1 MINEISV
8 IDDVILESQMD
19 VYQSI
24 LESYVK
30 CAQLYCEACQSQD
43 SYFVQEAA
51 TPERKNVFQKIIMFI
66 PDLLRKLFQ
75 FIKSKVQKLF
85 KKSKPE
91 QIEQNV
97 VQMVEAV
104 KKDNKLTTKIAAG
117 IGAGCAVAASAAGII
132 IYNKHKK
139 KLVEVGID
147 KNRKVVISTT
157 IDLSQVLP
165 LSKNIHDVSMKI
177 CDVID
182 NYTTSNAKDFD
193 KLTKQIESV
202 NDQILKFTGA
212 SSGDTDHEYI
222 YSLLKL
228 SEILKAYESAE
239 ETSGLAAHFTHKL
252 KLSEVSPH
260 MLGDNLR
267 AFNNACTQF
276 GQNVNQFTQ
285 MTNET
290 ISFMSNILTS
300 QKFISEKNGSAERD
314 KDLMQLFSL
323 LNQIYENT
331 DEYMTH

>member
-30 CAQLYCEACQSQD
+30 CAQLYCEAYQSED
-43 SYFVQEAA
+43 SCFIQEAA
-51 TPERKNVFQKIIMFI
+51 TSEKKNVFQKIIMFI
-66 PDLLRKLFQ
+66 PNLLRKLFQ

-91 QIEQNV
+91 QMEQNV

-104 KKDNKLTTKIAAG
+104 KKDNKLATKIAAG
-117 IGAGCAVAASAAGII
+117 IGAGCAVAASTAGII
-132 IYNKHKK
+132 VYNKHKK
-139 KLVEVGID
+139 KLAEFGID
-147 KNRKVVISTT
+147 KNKKAVITTT
-157 IDLSQVLP
+157 IDLSHVLP
-165 LSKNIHDVSMKI
+165 LSKNIHDASMKI

-202 NDQILKFTGA
+202 NDQILKFTGV
-212 SSGDTDHEYI
+212 SSGNTAHEYR

-228 SEILKAYESAE
+228 SEIMKAYESAE
-239 ETSGLAAHFTHKL
+239 ETYSLADYFTHKL
-252 KLSEVSPH
+252 KLSEVSPQ

-285 MTNET
+285 ITNET
-290 ISFMSNILTS
+290 ISAMSNILTREKS
-300 QKFISEKNGSAERD
+300 TGEKNGSPERD
-314 KDLMQLFSL
+314 KDLM
-323 LNQIYENT
+323 
-331 DEYMTH
+331 

>member
-1 MINEISV
+1 MINEIYN

-30 CAQLYCEACQSQD
+30 CAQLYCEAYQSED

-51 TPERKNVFQKIIMFI
+51 TPERQNVFQKIIMFI
-66 PDLLRKLFQ
+66 PNLLRKLFQ

-91 QIEQNV
+91 QMEQNV

-132 IYNKHKK
+132 VYNKHKK

-147 KNRKVVISTT
+147 KNSKTEIKTT

-165 LSKNIHDVSMKI
+165 LSKNIRAVSIKI
-177 CDVID
+177 CDIIID
-182 NYTTSNAKDFD
+182 KYTTPNVKDFD
-193 KLTKQIESV
+193 KVTKQVESV
-202 NDQILKFTGA
+202 NDQILKFTGL
-212 SSGDTDHEYI
+212 SSGANADSHTYR
-222 YSLLKL
+222 YSLLEL
-228 SEILKAYESAE
+228 SEILKAYEPVE

-252 KLSEVSPH
+252 TSPD
-260 MLGDNLR
+260 MLGDGLE
-267 AFNNACTQF
+267 AFNNACTRF

-285 MTNET
+285 ITNET
-290 ISFMSNILTS
+290 ISVMSKILTYE
-300 QKFISEKNGSAERD
+300 KFTSEKNGSDESD
-314 KDLMQLFSL
+314 KDLM
-323 LNQIYENT
+323 
-331 DEYMTH
+331 